1 MKAFLDQDFLLSTET
16 ARELYHSYAASQPII
31 DYHCH
36 LSPREIAENRRF
48 GNLHEIW
55 LEGDHYKW
63 RALRSNGVDESLITG
78 KASPKEKYLAW
89 AATLPYCLRNPL
101 YVWSHMELQRYFDID
116 CLLDEDTA
124 EEVWEKAN
132 EKLQSG
138 DLDAH
143 AILKKMNVETVC
155 TTDDPA
161 DPLTYHEQIAALG
174 LGTGVY
180 PTFRPDKSFGVDA
193 PEAYNAWC
201 DKLAETSGRDINSA
215 RALVE
220 ALDARHAAFH
230 ALGAR
235 LSDHG
240 LTQCFA
246 ASCSDAEA
254 EAIFAKARAGKAA
267 TPAEKEQF
275 GAYLMLAFG
284 RMDAQRGWTKQ
295 LHMGALRNNNTRLFI
310 QLGPDIGCDSI
321 DDTPQ
326 AGKLSWYLDQL
337 DAEGN
342 LPKTILYNLNP
353 ADNHLLATMI
363 GNFQQGPVVG
373 KIQYGSGWWFLDQE
387 DGMRSQLDSLS
398 SLGLL
403 SRFVGMLTD
412 SRSFL
417 SYPRHEYF
425 RRILCDIMGA
435 DAENGRIPRRMDYLS
450 RMVQDICYGNAKRYF
465 GFQ

>member
-16 ARELYHSYAASQPII
+16 ARELYHTYAESQRII

-36 LSPREIAENRRF
+36 LSPCEIAENRRF

-63 RALRSNGVDESLITG
+63 RALRSNGIDESLITG
-78 KASPKEKYLAW
+78 KASPKDKYLAW

-101 YVWSHMELQRYFDID
+101 YVWSHLELQRYFDID

-124 EEVWEKAN
+124 EEVWERAN

-161 DPLTYHEQIAALG
+161 DPLTYHEQIAGLG
-174 LGTGVY
+174 LATGVY

-193 PEAYNAWC
+193 PESYNVWC
-201 DKLAETSGRDINSA
+201 DKLAATSGRDINSA

-254 EAIFAKARAGKAA
+254 ESIFAKARAGKAA

-295 LHMGALRNNNTRLFI
+295 LHIGALRNNNTRLFK

-321 DDTPQ
+321 DDMPQ

-337 DAEGN
+337 DGEGS

-363 GNFQQGPVVG
+363 GNFQQGPVAG
-373 KIQYGSGWWFLDQE
+373 KVQYGSGWWFLDQE

-425 RRILCDIMGA
+425 RRILCDILGA

-465 GFQ
+465 GFK

>member
-36 LSPREIAENRRF
+36 LSPKEIAENRRF

-161 DPLTYHEQIAALG
+161 DPLTYHEQIAGLG

-180 PTFRPDKSFGVDA
+180 PTFRPDKSFGVDV
-193 PEAYNAWC
+193 PEAYNVWC
-201 DKLAETSGRDINSA
+201 DKLAATSGRDINSA

-295 LHMGALRNNNTRLFI
+295 LHMGALRNNNTRLFK

-321 DDTPQ
+321 DDMPQ

-373 KIQYGSGWWFLDQE
+373 KIQFGSGWWFLDQE

-425 RRILCDIMGA
+425 RRILCDILGA
-435 DAENGRIPRRMDYLS
+435 DAESGRIPRRMDYLS

>member
-36 LSPREIAENRRF
+36 LSPKKIAENRRF

-295 LHMGALRNNNTRLFI
+295 LHMGALRNNNTRLFK

-363 GNFQQGPVVG
+363 GNFQQGPVAG

-425 RRILCDIMGA
+425 RRILCDILGA

>member
-36 LSPREIAENRRF
+36 LSPKEIAENRRF

-161 DPLTYHEQIAALG
+161 DPLTYHEQIAGLG

-180 PTFRPDKSFGVDA
+180 PTFRPDKSFGVDV
-193 PEAYNAWC
+193 PEAYNVWC
-201 DKLAETSGRDINSA
+201 DKLAATSGRDINSA

-295 LHMGALRNNNTRLFI
+295 LHIGALRNNNTRLFK

-321 DDTPQ
+321 DDMPQ

-373 KIQYGSGWWFLDQE
+373 KIQFGSGWWFLDQE

-425 RRILCDIMGA
+425 RRILCDILGA
-435 DAENGRIPRRMDYLS
+435 DAESGRIPRRMDYLS

>member
-36 LSPREIAENRRF
+36 LSPKEIAENRRF

-161 DPLTYHEQIAALG
+161 DPLTYHEQIAGLG

-321 DDTPQ
+321 DDMHQ

-373 KIQYGSGWWFLDQE
+373 KIQFGSGWWFLDQE

-435 DAENGRIPRRMDYLS
+435 DAESGRIPRRMDYLS

>member
-63 RALRSNGVDESLITG
+63 RALRSNGFDESLITG

-124 EEVWEKAN
+124 GEVWERAN

-138 DLDAH
+138 ELDAH

-193 PEAYNAWC
+193 PESYNVWC
-201 DKLAETSGRDINSA
+201 DKLAATSGRDINSA

-246 ASCSDAEA
+246 APCSDAEA

-295 LHMGALRNNNTRLFI
+295 LHIGALRNNNTRLFK

-363 GNFQQGPVVG
+363 GNFQQGPVAG

-425 RRILCDIMGA
+425 RRILCDILGA
-435 DAENGRIPRRMDYLS
+435 DAESGRIPRRMDYLS

>member
-36 LSPREIAENRRF
+36 LSPKEIAENRRF

-116 CLLDEDTA
+116 CLLDENTA

-161 DPLTYHEQIAALG
+161 DPLTYHEQIAGLG

-180 PTFRPDKSFGVDA
+180 PTFRPDKSFGVDV
-193 PEAYNAWC
+193 PEAYNVWC
-201 DKLAETSGRDINSA
+201 DKLAATSGRDINSA

-295 LHMGALRNNNTRLFI
+295 LHMGALRNNNTRLFK

-321 DDTPQ
+321 DDMPQ

-373 KIQYGSGWWFLDQE
+373 KIQFGSGWWFLDQE

-425 RRILCDIMGA
+425 RRILCDILGA
-435 DAENGRIPRRMDYLS
+435 DAESGRIPRRMDYLS

>member
-36 LSPREIAENRRF
+36 LSPKEIAENRRF

-161 DPLTYHEQIAALG
+161 DPLTYHEQIAGLG

-295 LHMGALRNNNTRLFI
+295 LHMGALRNNNTRLFK

-337 DAEGN
+337 DGEGS

-373 KIQYGSGWWFLDQE
+373 KIQFGSGWWFLDQE

-425 RRILCDIMGA
+425 RRILCDILGA
-435 DAENGRIPRRMDYLS
+435 DAESGRIPRRMDYLS
-450 RMVQDICYGNAKRYF
+450 RMVQDICYGNAKHYF